1 MNRHFTSIATLLV
14 IAIFFG
20 FSAPLTVGVTYSLR
34 KEDQRIKT
42 ELANFQQTI
51 FDSLENS
58 LKEALLNLEPAQ
70 IENAAQLVIH
80 DQRIVSIK
88 VYSSL
93 YGMTLANLKKNRNL
107 KQDQLLIQKREIE
120 VNGEQL
126 GYIEIAID
134 NTYHDAASLDARRN
148 IIFLFAGMFICGIA
162 LIYPIIYFIIIK
174 PTKRLMLQAKNLSA
188 GDMSSSFKWQGNDEL
203 SELGNTLEKM
213 RRELKLYFLQIQKLA
228 VTDELTQIP
237 NRRAFLNDAQ
247 KALSLSERYDR
258 PFTIALMD
266 IDHFKKVNDTYGH
279 DMGDKIL
286 KDVATLIT
294 NMTRSTDIF
303 ARYGGEEFIICMPET
318 NMEEAKIVTEK
329 IREGIESHNFA
340 HEQTLTSSIGL
351 STKSANRNLATLI
364 QEADQAMYK
373 AKKSGRNCVM
383 IYSGS

>member
-1 MNRHFTSIATLLV
+1 MNINFNSIATLLV
-14 IAIFFG
+14 IAIFIS
-20 FSAPLTVGVTYSLR
+20 FSAPLTVGVTYSLK

-42 ELANFQQTI
+42 ELANFQKTI
-51 FDSLENS
+51 FDSLEDS
-58 LKEALLNLEPAQ
+58 LKEALLNLEPTQ

-93 YGMTLANLKKNRNL
+93 YGMTLANLKKNREL
-107 KQDQLLIQKREIE
+107 KQNQLLIQKREIKI
-120 VNGEQL
+120 NDEQL

-134 NTYHDAASLDARRN
+134 NTYHDTTSFNARRN

-188 GDMSSSFKWQGNDEL
+188 GDMNSSFKWQGNDEL
-203 SELGNTLEKM
+203 SELGNILEEM
-213 RRELKLYFLQIQKLA
+213 RRELKLYFLQIKKLA

-247 KALSLSERYDR
+247 EALSLSERYDR
-258 PFTIALMD
+258 PLTIALMD
-266 IDHFKKVNDTYGH
+266 IDHFKEVNDTYGH

-286 KDVATLIT
+286 QDVANLIT
-294 NMTRSTDIF
+294 DMTRSTDIF

-318 NMEEAKIVTEK
+318 DMNEAKIVTEK
-329 IREGIESHNFA
+329 IREGIQNHNFA

-351 STKSANRNLATLI
+351 STKSTNRNLVALI

-373 AKKSGRNCVM
+373 AKKSGRNCVK
-383 IYSGS
+383 IYSRD